1 MKKYLSTFIL
11 TSAVLMSNEILDLE
25 SDFLQSLDEVSEI
38 ATKTK
43 LNIDDTPSFVTVLHS
58 EKLQKLGINNV
69 FEALRLVPGV
79 QLTKEST
86 GVPVVVFR
94 GATQKGEVKLMI
106 DGVNI
111 NNTYRG
117 SIYHY
122 LDFPIELIQR
132 IEVIRGAGSVLY
144 GSGAISGVINIITN
158 SSEENKNKVFTSIGS
173 YDHYKSGAI
182 ISQQIGNVKFLSDG
196 YYEKDHKKIATGPDI
211 AGTTGDSDQSLTNY
225 SIGLNISNE
234 NISLITRMKSS
245 DFGNSHGLT
254 NHIDEDT
261 DKYHNLNQMFFTQL
275 KYKNSINKD
284 NTYFISV
291 GYSSYLQNVETKLPA
306 SIDTYYKEDSFFSQ
320 AQLISNTIKN
330 NELLVGIEYSKSKIK
345 DTSYF
350 VNETSTRKIFSIYA
364 NDKYSLTNRLDFSAG
379 LRYDNYKDEMQKV
392 SPSFGAVYRVSDDIK
407 IKTTYSKS
415 FRVPSWIELKSNANL
430 SEEEASTIESGIVYN
445 YNQNNKIR
453 VNFFKTEI
461 KNVIAKNSARI
472 YENSAEHNM
481 LGSEFEYIFSP
492 NIQSEMKFSTSY
504 IDAKDKDNND
514 IKDVANILTNAS
526 FIYRFDSGISL
537 GMLLKYT
544 SSIDRSSTDK
554 RDDMSNSLIFD
565 QSISYV
571 NKSFTTTLTVKDL
584 FNHGTNYPL
593 VENTYINDYQDAG
606 RTIQLK
612 ASWEF

>member
-291 GYSSYLQNVETKLPA
+291 GYSSYLQNAETKLPA
-306 SIDTYYKEDSFFSQ
+306 NIDIKYKENSIFTQSQ
-320 AQLISNTIKN
+320 FVSNSIEN
-330 NELLVGIEYSKSKIK
+330 NELIVGIEYSSSKIK
-345 DTSYF
+345 DTNYF
-350 VNETSTRKIFSIYA
+350 TKENATRKIFSLYLT
-364 NDKYSLTNRLDFSAG
+364 DKYSATKKLDISAG

-415 FRVPSWIELKSNANL
+415 FRVPSWIELNSNANL

-571 NKSFTTTLTVKDL
+571 NKSFTTTLTIKDL

-593 VENTYINDYQDAG
+593 VENTYINDYQDAS

>member
-430 SEEEASTIESGIVYN
+430 SEEEASTIESGVVYN
-445 YNQNNKIR
+445 YNQNNKVRI
-453 VNFFKTEI
+453 NFFKTEI

-593 VENTYINDYQDAG
+593 VENTYINDYQDAS

>member
-291 GYSSYLQNVETKLPA
+291 GYSSYLQNAETKLPA
-306 SIDTYYKEDSFFSQ
+306 NIDIKYKENSIFTQSQ
-320 AQLISNTIKN
+320 FVSNSIEN
-330 NELLVGIEYSKSKIK
+330 NELIVGIEYSSSKIK
-345 DTSYF
+345 DTNYF
-350 VNETSTRKIFSIYA
+350 TKENATRKIFSLYLT
-364 NDKYSLTNRLDFSAG
+364 DKYSATKKLDISAG

-526 FIYRFDSGISL
+526 FIYRFDSDISL

>member
-11 TSAVLMSNEILDLE
+11 TSTVLMSNEILDLE

-58 EKLQKLGINNV
+58 EKLKELGINNV

-79 QLTKEST
+79 QLTKESA

-94 GATQKGEVKLMI
+94 GATQKGEVKFMI

-144 GSGAISGVINIITN
+144 GSGAISGVINIITT

-173 YDHYKSGAI
+173 YDHYKAGAI
-182 ISQQIGNVKFLSDG
+182 ISQQIGDFKFLSDG
-196 YYEKDHKKIATGPDI
+196 YYEKDHKKITTGPDI
-211 AGTTGDSDQSLTNY
+211 TGIIADSDQGLTNY
-225 SIGLNISNE
+225 SVGLNLSNK
-234 NISLITRMKSS
+234 NLSLITRMKSS

-261 DKYHNLNQMFFTQL
+261 DKYHNLNQMFFTQI
-275 KYKNSINKD
+275 KYKNSINND
-284 NTYFISV
+284 NSYFISV
-291 GYSSYLQNVETKLPA
+291 HYSNYLQNAETKLPA

-430 SEEEASTIESGIVYN
+430 SEEEASTIESGVVYN
-445 YNQNNKIR
+445 YNQNNKVRI
-453 VNFFKTEI
+453 NFFKTEI

-554 RDDMSNSLIFD
+554 RDDMSNSLIFN

>member
-291 GYSSYLQNVETKLPA
+291 GYSSYLQNAETKLPA
-306 SIDTYYKEDSFFSQ
+306 NIDIKYKENSIFTQSQ
-320 AQLISNTIKN
+320 FVSNSIEN
-330 NELLVGIEYSKSKIK
+330 NELIVGIEYSSSKIK
-345 DTSYF
+345 DTNYF
-350 VNETSTRKIFSIYA
+350 TKENATRKIFSLYLT
-364 NDKYSLTNRLDFSAG
+364 DKYSATKKLDISAG

-571 NKSFTTTLTVKDL
+571 NKSFTTTLTIKDL

-593 VENTYINDYQDAG
+593 VENTYINDYQDAS

>member
-291 GYSSYLQNVETKLPA
+291 GYSSYLQNAETKLPA

>member
-291 GYSSYLQNVETKLPA
+291 GYSSYLQNAETKLPA
-306 SIDTYYKEDSFFSQ
+306 NIDIKYKENSIFSQ